1 MICIASLVVIL
12 LIPTIH
18 SYRDDRL
25 RAAASNGR
33 PSQSHH
39 LKTVEHSIDIMD
51 TNQASGH
58 GKLDRRQMKRDSG
71 RCSQE
76 RLDALLRS
84 CEEAASFIPTS
95 DSNSPLFFCGSNCS
109 HLAITYANECSGQ
122 ELLVNISGACKLESN
137 SINITIECIY
147 AVVIVKQGITSCT
160 KMLQDVESTHED
172 LNLSD
177 STTLVEEKCCSLQTE
192 YESDVMHSIHIDRDT
207 GRLVTSPA
215 LEPPW
220 LRTDSNA
227 YEAIRDVLRSELC
240 TKTSV
245 ADTEATEYTSTSY
258 TQTTDNNIAI
268 VSAAMASEAMASGAV
283 THLICRSCLCLLFC
297 FTILSHTLIHMQ
309 L

>member
-1 MICIASLVVIL
+1 MMRISNFRMYTWLCIVSLVAML
-12 LIPTIH
+12 LISTVH
-18 SYRDDRL
+18 CYRDDGP
-25 RAAASNGR
+25 RAAASNGK

-51 TNQASGH
+51 T
-58 GKLDRRQMKRDSG
+58 LDRRQMKRDSG

-137 SINITIECIY
+137 SSNITIECIY

-172 LNLSD
+172 FNLSD

-192 YESDVMHSIHIDRDT
+192 YDCDAMHDVYIDRDNE
-207 GRLVTSPA
+207 RLITDPPLV
-215 LEPPW
+215 PPW
-220 LRTDSNA
+220 LRTDP
-227 YEAIRDVLRSELC
+227 YQLIQDVLVECGESSTVEG
-240 TKTSV
+240 TKTVS
-245 ADTEATEYTSTSY
+245 TTEYAGTRILNTE
-258 TQTTDNNIAI
+258 DNITVSRDLHNNTNYWVCITI
-268 VSAAMASEAMASGAV
+268 VSVLCSLTIV
-283 THLICRSCLCLLFC
+283 YLILLCSCSYCC
-297 FTILSHTLIHMQ
+297 S
-309 L
+309 